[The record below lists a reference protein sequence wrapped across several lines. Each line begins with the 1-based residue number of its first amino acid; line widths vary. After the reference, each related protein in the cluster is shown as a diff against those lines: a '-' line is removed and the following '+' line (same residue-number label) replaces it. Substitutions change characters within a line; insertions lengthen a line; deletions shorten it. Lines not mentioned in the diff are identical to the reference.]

1 MLAGRLA
8 AWEHSDHSAGGF
20 DVLAI
25 YVRCFFRR
33 EAIVE
38 LVAVLIA
45 FVTLVVA
52 IPPAITA
59 MRDLGWIG
67 AGTPVPPTVPVEATR
82 SDTEAPAPDHG
93 ERVLL
98 TLKPDRAAI
107 PGTLEHDLVD
117 FEVNLPQRYRSND
130 PLRELNGLIRNP
142 GMIRWSAGS
151 TARMSKVFIAIFSFM
166 GLAMSVT
173 TSATPSYRTTEGI
186 FFLTGFIFVLVVI
199 VVPLYITGR
208 NGAKAVHVVE
218 EYLKYLRANQ
228 IEIGTELTQSRV
240 MSEKQSPASVGA

>member
-1 MLAGRLA
+1 
-8 AWEHSDHSAGGF
+8 
-20 DVLAI
+20 
-25 YVRCFFRR
+25 
-33 EAIVE
+33 
-38 LVAVLIA
+38 
-45 FVTLVVA
+45 
-52 IPPAITA
+52 
-59 MRDLGWIG
+59 
-67 AGTPVPPTVPVEATR
+67 
-82 SDTEAPAPDHG
+82 
-93 ERVLL
+93 LL